1 MKSLI
6 PGYEYDIFISYRQK
20 DNKHDGWV
28 TEFVDNL
35 KGELESTFKEEISVY
50 FDINPHDGLLET
62 HDVDASLK
70 EKLKCLVFIPIVSR
84 TYCDPKSFAWEH
96 EFKPFVE
103 EASKDKLGLKIKLSN
118 GNVASRVLPVRIH
131 DLEIED
137 VKRFEEITGGVMRT
151 MDFVFK
157 TNSGVNRPLK
167 SAEDHPGDNINKT
180 YYQDQINKVALAI
193 REIVHGII
201 AEPIHIGKE
210 EDQIRVAFRETVFK
224 ENKSERKISLIST
237 KRRLFVTLVI
247 STILII
253 AGVLL
258 YPRLFKQD
266 KFERIRDAEGK
277 ISIAVMPFENL
288 TGDTTLNW
296 FQRGISSLLINRLG
310 NSSELAVCEDQTMFE
325 VMDGMKQIYT
335 AGFSP
340 SAAREVAR
348 KVKAETY
355 ITGSFQ
361 GRENTYWILVNLIN
375 SETGNILW
383 TNKVEG
389 NLKSSD
395 YLTLSDSLCNKIKN
409 YLEIKV
415 LEVNA
420 DYDFREA
427 YPKSAEAYK
436 YFIEGMNL
444 VLNQNYEFGIRSLKK
459 ALEIDSTFTLAS
471 FYITYAYSYQGNYAE
486 VKIWIK
492 KTYLHKDRV
501 PPKYQLWIELW
512 YLCEYSKNIDDI
524 TRCCDLLAESGINTC
539 LFWTDIGVTY
549 VDFLRQ
555 YDKAVNAFEK
565 VMAIC
570 QERGIDW
577 KFIGSFW
584 DRFQIAL
591 HKTGYHEREKE
602 ISNMGLKLFPDNSNW
617 FYYYM
622 ALCALS
628 QGNASEADEIIIK
641 YMAKHKELG
650 TPEMSLE
657 IFLGQMHEEANI
669 MDQAEI
675 HYRKACEIDP
685 RNIDCLLAL
694 AYFLINREI
703 NVNEG
708 LDLIHK
714 VRVINPKI
722 TAYHYEGWGLYKLGR
737 YEEAAEL
744 IEKAWGRMAGFNLEA
759 YSHLEAAKKAAA
771 GQRNN

>member
-1 MKSLI
+1 M
-6 PGYEYDIFISYRQK
+6 
-20 DNKHDGWV
+20 
-28 TEFVDNL
+28 
-35 KGELESTFKEEISVY
+35 
-50 FDINPHDGLLET
+50 ET

-70 EKLKCLVFIPIVSR
+70 EKLKCLVFIPIISR

-96 EFKPFVE
+96 EFMAFVG
-103 EASKDKLGLKIKLSN
+103 EASNDRLGLKIKLSN
-118 GNVASRVLPVRIH
+118 GNIASRLLPVRIH
-131 DLEIED
+131 DLETED
-137 VKRFEEITGGVMRT
+137 IKRFEEITGGVMRT
-151 MDFVFK
+151 LDFVFK
-157 TNSGVNRPLK
+157 TATGVNRPLK
-167 SAEDHPGDNINKT
+167 SSEDHPGDNINKT

-201 AEPIHIGKE
+201 AEPIHIGE
-210 EDQIRVAFRETVFK
+210 K
-224 ENKSERKISLIST
+224 ENQVRDAVKETTFKKKESETRKSHVST
-237 KRRLFVTLVI
+237 KKILSVI
-247 STILII
+247 LGIIAILII

-258 YPRLFKQD
+258 YPKLFKAD
-266 KFERIRDAEGK
+266 KFERIRDADGK

-296 FQRGISSLLINRLG
+296 FQRGISSLLINGLG
-310 NSSELAVCEDQTMFE
+310 NSSELAVFEDQTMFE
-325 VMDGMKQIYT
+325 VMEGMKQVYT

-348 KVKAETY
+348 KVNAETY
-355 ITGSFQ
+355 ISGSFQ
-361 GRENTYWILVNLIN
+361 GRDNTYWILVNLIN

-395 YLTLSDSLCNKIKN
+395 YLALSDSLCYKIKN

-415 LEVNA
+415 LEDNA
-420 DYDFREA
+420 DFDFREA

-436 YFIEGMNL
+436 FFVEGMNL

-471 FYITYAYSYQGNYAE
+471 FYITYAYSNQIQGISPE
-486 VKIWIK
+486 VKTWIK

-512 YLCEYSKNIDDI
+512 HLCAYSKNIDDI
-524 TRCCDLLAESGINTC
+524 ARCLDLLSETGINTR
-539 LFWTDIGVTY
+539 LFWSDIGVTY
-549 VDFLRQ
+549 SDFLMQ
-555 YDKAVNAFEK
+555 YDKSVNAFEK

-570 QERGIDW
+570 QERGSLW
-577 KFIGSFW
+577 KEIGFW
-584 DRFQIAL
+584 DRFQTAL
-591 HKTGYHEREKE
+591 HKTGNHEREKE
-602 ISNMGLKLFPDNSNW
+602 ISNMGLKLLPDNSNW
-617 FYYYM
+617 FYYRM

-628 QGNASEADEIIIK
+628 QGNTSEANEYLIK
-641 YMAKHKELG
+641 YLAKHKELG
-650 TPEMSLE
+650 TPESLLE
-657 IFLGQMHEEANI
+657 LFLGQMHEEANI

-685 RNIDCLLAL
+685 QNTTLLMML
-694 AYFLINREI
+694 AYFLINSEI

-708 LDLIHK
+708 LDLIYK

-722 TAYHYEGWGLYKLGR
+722 TAFHYEGWALYKLGR

-744 IEKAWGRMAGFNLEA
+744 IEKAWGRMTEFNLDV
-759 YSHLEAAKKAAA
+759 YRHLEAAKKAAA
-771 GQRNN
+771 GQKN